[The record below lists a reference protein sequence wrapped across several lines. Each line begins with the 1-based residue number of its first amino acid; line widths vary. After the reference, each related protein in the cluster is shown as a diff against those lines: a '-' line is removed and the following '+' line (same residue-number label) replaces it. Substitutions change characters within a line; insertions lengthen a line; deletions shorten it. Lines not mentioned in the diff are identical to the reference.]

1 MARYDKYDPKVG
13 GFRAFLA
20 SDWDQDTDL
29 NRVWPVGLNTSG
41 QVVKGA
47 GNTGVIGVCVI
58 TRKMKAADE
67 PVDVMTAGEI
77 VEFPTIASPAPA
89 GSLVYAEPA
98 SDFEVDVAA
107 NVATG
112 SVKIGHT
119 VESRAGRGAR
129 LIVRVLGP
137 TATGGSGS

>member
-13 GFRAFLA
+13 GFRAHLA
-20 SDWDQDTDL
+20 ADWTDPADL
-29 NRVWPVGLNTSG
+29 GRVWPVGLNSSG
-41 QVVKGA
+41 LVVKGA
-47 GNTGVIGVCVI
+47 GNTGVVGVLVI
-58 TRKMKAADE
+58 TRKMKAGEE

-77 VEFPTIASPAPA
+77 VEFPTIAAPAPA
-89 GSLVYAEPA
+89 GSLVYAEPGG
-98 SDFEVDVAA
+98 DFEVDVAA
-107 NVATG
+107 NVAAA

-137 TATGGSGS
+137 TATGGSGA